1 MTGITRE
8 QIETRI
14 AEIQAGIR
22 SLESQ
27 LDSAMGNLQDCQYW
41 LVVLDIQ
48 VAEEKTDGG
57 NSHDNG

>member
-1 MTGITRE
+1 MTVITRE
-8 QIETRI
+8 QVQARI

-41 LVVLDIQ
+41 LAVLGDP
-48 VAEEKTDGG
+48 VPEEKADGG
-57 NSHDNG
+57 NSHNHD